1 MNDSPPQPP
10 ERGPASRP
18 DLAEGTPL
26 QPAAP
31 PPRPGGTIIIVV
43 PVLLVVITFL
53 FWYQTWFGRPLRDQ
67 EMANYLSDFS
77 APHKTQHALSQL
89 AERIAR
95 GDAAA
100 RRWYPQIVR
109 LSGSSEPGL
118 RLMAAWVMGQDN
130 KSPEF
135 HQALRKLVED
145 PEAMVRWNAALALTR
160 FDDAAG
166 EPQLRLM
173 LRECIVRA
181 PQAGTVSLRVKEGES
196 VKSRELVARI
206 QVTDGGASVEVLSP
220 IAGRVEGA
228 VARDGARVAAGDEVC
243 ILSPGDEQVWE
254 SLRALYL
261 VGKFD
266 DLGDVE
272 RFARGAPGRSERVRE
287 QALLTAQ
294 AIRRR
299 EANVVTGDK
308 REEKASRKAA
318 SAEATR

>member
-18 DLAEGTPL
+18 DLLEATPL

-31 PPRPGGTIIIVV
+31 PPRPGGTVIIVV

-109 LSGSSEPGL
+109 LSGSSELGL

-206 QVTDGGASVEVLSP
+206 QVTDGGASVEVRR
-220 IAGRVEGA
+220 AGR
-228 VARDGARVAAGDEVC
+228 R
-243 ILSPGDEQVWE
+243 
-254 SLRALYL
+254 
-261 VGKFD
+261 
-266 DLGDVE
+266 
-272 RFARGAPGRSERVRE
+272 RG
-287 QALLTAQ
+287 
-294 AIRRR
+294 
-299 EANVVTGDK
+299 
-308 REEKASRKAA
+308 
-318 SAEATR
+318 

>member
-1 MNDSPPQPP
+1 MNDSPPHPP

-18 DLAEGTPL
+18 DLVEGTPL
-26 QPAAP
+26 QRATP
-31 PPRPGGTIIIVV
+31 PPRPGGTVIVVV
-43 PVLLVVITFL
+43 PVLLVAITFL
-53 FWYQTWFGRPLRDQ
+53 FWYQTWFGRRLTER

-77 APHKTQHALSQL
+77 VPHKTQHALSQL
-89 AERIAR
+89 AERMAR
-95 GDAAA
+95 GDAAT

-160 FDDAAG
+160 FNDAAG

-173 LRECIVRA
+173 LRPYAVRA
-181 PQAGTVSLRVKEGES
+181 PQAGTVSLRVKEGDS

-206 QVTDGGASVEVLSP
+206 QVTDGGALVEVLSP
-220 IAGRVEGA
+220 IAGRVERA

-261 VGKFD
+261 VGKSD

-272 RFARGAPGRSERVRE
+272 RLARGAPGRSDRVRE
-287 QALLTAQ
+287 QAALTAR
-294 AIRRR
+294 AIRERAR
-299 EANVVTGDK
+299 GPIP
-308 REEKASRKAA
+308 
-318 SAEATR
+318 